1 MIRKGCPV
9 KRLLAS
15 LTWLLAGPL
24 LFAQAP
30 PAQAPPTTQAPPAS
44 PPPTQAPATPA
55 TPTTQPI
62 FHAAVDVLRV
72 DVQVVAGDGLPVS
85 TLGLGDFTVH
95 IDGKPRKVVSA
106 ELVRYTSAPADNT
119 AAAVPIRTPGQ
130 VPEDSRLYVIAV
142 DQTAFSTGAIMPMR
156 RALQQFINQLRP
168 EDMVGLYEFPFREP
182 LLDVTH
188 NHGKVVAAFARL
200 SGLLEPALGVFSLAP
215 SEIVDITAGD
225 SDTLGRVVLREC
237 QAGDTTCADA
247 VRQEASAVAGYLEA
261 DAQQRLS
268 SLSHLMRGLAR
279 ISGRK
284 TVVLVSGGMI
294 SSARA
299 GGRPDVSMLMS
310 RVGREAA
317 AADANLYVLHWDST
331 YLDVYS
337 AANKPSHNPADRFV
351 SVFEDRHVIGQGL
364 EMIAGKAGGAFLRIE
379 AGTGEN
385 AFNRVLRETGRTIS
399 WASSP
404 TTDDAD
410 GRAHYLRVNVS
421 QKGVTVRVRTICIP
435 RRTGATP

>member
-1 MIRKGCPV
+1 M

-24 LFAQAP
+24 MFAQAP
-30 PAQAPPTTQAPPAS
+30 PPQAPPAQT
-44 PPPTQAPATPA
+44 PPQAPQGQAPT
-55 TPTTQPI
+55 TQTTQPI
-62 FHAAVDVLRV
+62 FRAAVDVLRV
-72 DVQVVAGDGLPVS
+72 DVQVVAGDGQPVH
-85 TLGLGDFTVH
+85 TLGLDDFTVH

-106 ELVRYTSAPADNT
+106 ELVRYSQSAADGML
-119 AAAVPIRTPGQ
+119 AAVPIRTPGR

-188 NHGKVVAAFARL
+188 DHGKVVAGFARL

-215 SEIVDITAGD
+215 SEIIDITAGD
-225 SDTLGRVVLREC
+225 SDTLRRVVAREC

-268 SLSHLMRGLAR
+268 SLSHLMRGLTR
-279 ISGRK
+279 VSGRK

-317 AADANLYVLHWDST
+317 AADANLYVLHWDGT
-331 YLDVYS
+331 YLDAYS
-337 AANKPSHNPADRFV
+337 AANKPSHNPSDRFA
-351 SVFEDRHVIGQGL
+351 SVFEDRHAIGQGL

-379 AGTGEN
+379 AGTGEY
-385 AFNRVLRETGRTIS
+385 AFNRVLRET
-399 WASSP
+399 ASYYLLGVEP
-404 TTDDAD
+404 DALDAD
-410 GRAHYLRVNVS
+410 GRAHFLRVNVT
-421 QKGVTVRVRTICIP
+421 QRGVTVRVRTEIMIP
-435 RRTGATP
+435 RRTGATE

>member
-1 MIRKGCPV
+1 MN
-9 KRLLAS
+9 RLLAS

-30 PAQAPPTTQAPPAS
+30 TTQ
-44 PPPTQAPATPA
+44 
-55 TPTTQPI
+55 TTQPI
-62 FHAAVDVLRV
+62 FRAAVDVLRV
-72 DVQVVAGDGLPVS
+72 DVQVVAGDGQPVHS
-85 TLGLGDFTVH
+85 LGLDDFTVH

-106 ELVRYTSAPADNT
+106 ELVRYAQTQTDSSL
-119 AAAVPIRTPGQ
+119 AAVPIRTPGT

-182 LLDVTH
+182 VLDVTH
-188 NHGKVVAAFARL
+188 DHGKVVAAFARL

-225 SDTLGRVVLREC
+225 SDTLNRVVGREC

-331 YLDVYS
+331 YLDAYS
-337 AANKPSHNPADRFV
+337 AANKPSHNPADRFA

-379 AGTGEN
+379 AGTGEG
-385 AFNRVLRETGRTIS
+385 AFNRVLRET
-399 WASSP
+399 ASYYLLGVAPDAS
-404 TTDDAD
+404 DAD
-410 GRAHYLRVNVS
+410 GRAHFLRVNVT
-421 QKGVTVRVRTICIP
+421 QKGVTVRVRTEILIP
-435 RRTGATP
+435 RRTGPTQ